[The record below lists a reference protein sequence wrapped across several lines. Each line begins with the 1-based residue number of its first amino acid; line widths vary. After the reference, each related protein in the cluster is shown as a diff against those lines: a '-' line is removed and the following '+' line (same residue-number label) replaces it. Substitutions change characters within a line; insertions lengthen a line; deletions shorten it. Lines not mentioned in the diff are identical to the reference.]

1 MEQQP
6 EVAEAK
12 VSQDPWDVEVNE
24 SDEKSWAER
33 SMAER
38 ILFVAI
44 QFGKVVCVLSFL
56 YLFIISLGL
65 MGSAFKIL
73 GGPSAGS
80 AFRNQEIFDNPV
92 AGLVLGVLA
101 TVLVQS
107 SSTST
112 SIIITMTAAGLMEI
126 KNAVPMIMGANIGT
140 SVTNTIVSIGQMG
153 DKNEYRRAFAGATV
167 HDCFNLL
174 TVAVLLPI
182 EAATG
187 MLQHMAGGLVDAFGI
202 TDDQE
207 KGSKVDFLKV
217 ITKPVTSRL
226 VQVDKKLVTA
236 VAKEKD
242 DTKLQAL
249 LKQSMIVNSQSKSN
263 HLFMDTSMSDGVAG
277 TILLIV
283 SLLLLTSCLVLL
295 VKTLQTVFR
304 GRAAIWMK
312 SLLNL
317 EFKRVPCIADYI
329 LIAFGAGIT
338 ILMQSSSITTSTLTP
353 LVGIGLIKL
362 EKMFPFTVGANIGT
376 TVTGILSALAAS
388 NIATGMTVAM
398 AHLLFNIIGTIVWFP
413 IPMMRRVPLSM
424 AKFNGNM
431 AADSKWYPVAY
442 TFFVFFFVP
451 GLLFMVSLGGP
462 AVAGVFISFILLT
475 LLSLILLVALRLL
488 RPNALPGCLK
498 RDPAWLPRTM
508 MVSPP
513 EELDSSAD
521 AVVTSSADLNK
532 DAWWQGNAAWAA
544 GWFVVILLV
553 VAVPN
558 SQWAN
563 LHYTKFDSR
572 EHVGI
577 GAWATCSKAFTK
589 EANYMAPIQRCNSL
603 QIADCFAGLD
613 SSCAE
618 EDFSSAN
625 GANAMYEKSWSACKA
640 NCTTEEWFAECNR
653 IPCSGSSHAK
663 QCYNV
668 SAAVLQPFHVTYRQ
682 GRAWAAGSMCRP
694 NQDILSNASALA
706 NAGNLGITGLVAG
719 FVAQTLLLLYVFFDG
734 KRDMKVFLQA
744 SLAGFLSC
752 WIFLLASWWV
762 FADALEQEATAIIIH
777 DSKKGAVVAGGKFK
791 DIVANEGS
799 ISFIFVIGAWVCAS
813 ISIALISHR
822 LYTTSVRAPDPAP
835 KAIEAAVQAPS
846 PNQDGVD
853 V

>member
-6 EVAEAK
+6 EAPVAEAK

-24 SDEKSWAER
+24 SDEKTWAER
-33 SMAER
+33 STAEK

-44 QFGKVVCVLSFL
+44 QFGKVVCILAFL
-56 YLFIISLGL
+56 YLFIISLDL

-80 AFRNQEIFDNPV
+80 AFRNQEIFDNPI

-112 SIIITMTAAGLMEI
+112 SIIITMTAAGLMEV
-126 KNAVPMIMGANIGT
+126 KNAIPMIMGANIGT
-140 SVTNTIVSIGQMG
+140 SITNTIVSIGHMG

-187 MLQHMAGGLVDAFGI
+187 MLQHLAHGLVDAFGI

-207 KGSKVDFLKV
+207 KGSTVDFLKV

-226 VQVDKKLVTA
+226 VQVDKKLVTQ
-236 VAKEKD
+236 VAEESD

-249 LKQSMIVNSQSKSN
+249 LKKSMIVNSQDKAN
-263 HLFMDTSMSDGVAG
+263 HLFMDTNMSDGVAG

-283 SLLLLTSCLVLL
+283 SLLLLTACLVLL

-304 GRAAIWMK
+304 GQAAIWMK

-376 TVTGILSALAAS
+376 TVTGILSALAGS

-398 AHLLFNIIGTIVWFP
+398 SHLLFNLVGTILWFP

-424 AKFNGNM
+424 ARFNGNM
-431 AADSKWYPVAY
+431 AADSKWYPLAY
-442 TFFVFFFVP
+442 TIFVFFLVP
-451 GLLFMVSLGGP
+451 GSLFLVSLGGP
-462 AVAGVFISFILLT
+462 AVAGVFISLILLT
-475 LLSLILLVALRLL
+475 ILSLILLVALRLL
-488 RPNALPGCLK
+488 RPSVLPGCLK
-498 RDPAWLPRTM
+498 RDPAWLPRTL

-532 DAWWQGNAAWAA
+532 DAWWQGSAAWAA
-544 GWFVVILLV
+544 GWFVVMLLV
-553 VAVPN
+553 VAVPS
-558 SQWAN
+558 SQWAS

-589 EANYMAPIQRCNSL
+589 EANYMVPIQLCNSS
-603 QIADCFAGLD
+603 QIADCFTNLT
-613 SSCAE
+613 SKCAKE
-618 EDFSSAN
+618 EFSSAD
-625 GANAMYEKSWSACKA
+625 GANVMYEKSWSACKA

-653 IPCSGSSHAK
+653 IPCSGSSHAQ

-668 SAAVLQPFHVTYRQ
+668 SAAVLQPFHVTYRH

-694 NQDILSNASALA
+694 NKDILSNASALA
-706 NAGNLGITGLVAG
+706 HAGNLGITALVAG
-719 FVAQTLLLLYVFFDG
+719 IVAQALLLLYVFLDG
-734 KRDMKVFLQA
+734 KRDMNLFLQA
-744 SLAGFLSC
+744 SLAGFVCC
-752 WIFLLASWWV
+752 WIFLVATLWV
-762 FADALEQEATAIIIH
+762 FADALEQESTAIIIH
-777 DSKKGAVVAGGKFK
+777 DSKKGAIVAGGKFK
-791 DIVANEGS
+791 DIVANEGG
-799 ISFIFVIGAWVCAS
+799 IGAGFVIGAWVCAS
-813 ISIALISHR
+813 ISIAVISHR
-822 LYTTSVRAPDPAP
+822 LYVTSVKAPDPTPQAGEP
-835 KAIEAAVQAPS
+835 AV
-846 PNQDGVD
+846 
-853 V
+853 